1 MDHLRVLRD
10 KIGRFREEI
19 ADIQELNG
27 QFRRA
32 VRNGA
37 AAQVAHGRRLERLQA
52 IQRELIQLAELGRR
66 VVSTAQMTE
75 EHGSRPHTVKQKRAA

>member
-1 MDHLRVLRD
+1 MGHLWVLRD
-10 KIGRFREEI
+10 KIGRFREDI
-19 ADIQELNG
+19 ADIQELNC

-75 EHGSRPHTVKQKRAA
+75 EHRSRPHTDKQKRVA

>member
-10 KIGRFREEI
+10 KIRRFREEI

-32 VRNGA
+32 VRNDA

-52 IQRELIQLAELGRR
+52 IQRELMQLAELGRR

-75 EHGSRPHTVKQKRAA
+75 EHRPRPHTVKQKRAA